1 MCVCVSLGLSK
12 IQHLYYN
19 LIKIISKMVLLVLQS
34 GKEGQKNPKIHVTSF
49 MNDHLPHPNDLSRI
63 HVAVGEVQLL

>member
-1 MCVCVSLGLSK
+1 
-12 IQHLYYN
+12 
-19 LIKIISKMVLLVLQS
+19 MVLLVLQS